1 MVKCSICGKEGLRGV
16 AVCPDC
22 LKRAAADPGQI
33 QKLKQINNI
42 LNKTGFTDVLKVQPA
57 LITYT
62 PKNRK
67 KGYLGYKA
75 RPLNFC
81 PECGKPVERNKTVWR
96 I

>member
-1 MVKCSICGKEGLRGV
+1 MKKCGTCKKIEEIAEMMERIT
-16 AVCPDC
+16 DEE
-22 LKRAAADPGQI
+22 
-33 QKLKQINNI
+33 
-42 LNKTGFTDVLKVQPA
+42 KTGFTDVLKVRPA

-67 KGYLGYKA
+67 KGYLGYKE

>member
-1 MVKCSICGKEGLRGV
+1 MKRCGTCEKIEEIAEMMQRFYDDKE
-16 AVCPDC
+16 
-22 LKRAAADPGQI
+22 
-33 QKLKQINNI
+33 
-42 LNKTGFTDVLKVQPA
+42 KTGFTDVLKVQPA

-81 PECGKPVERNKTVWR
+81 PESGKPVERSKTVWR